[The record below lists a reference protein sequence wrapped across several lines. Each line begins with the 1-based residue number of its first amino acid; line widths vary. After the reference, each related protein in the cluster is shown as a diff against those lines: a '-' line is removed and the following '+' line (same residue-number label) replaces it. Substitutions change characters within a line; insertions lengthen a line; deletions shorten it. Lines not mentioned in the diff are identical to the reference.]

1 LIRELFKTIN
11 SLNNEIICAQCS
23 VSENDLSSLEIQT
36 SFFLTDSIAEIDI
49 AAFME
54 FSAVLVRRVVSQ
66 ERLKSYV
73 QATRPHP
80 NILPAFVI
88 PGAGK

>member
-36 SFFLTDSIAEIDI
+36 SFFLTDSIADI

-54 FSAVLVRRVVSQ
+54 FSAVLVRRVMSQ